1 MIHCCESK
9 TGTQRHLEGV
19 GNVTVEDLNDLGV
32 LRLLGT
38 RRFEAA
44 NWGSSWRNR
53 MGSKP
58 DPMLSA
64 PNPPLLSYFSKDH
77 SDNSW
82 LSCLLLCLWF
92 LILWPS
98 CCFRSSFHMIVLLGW
113 PQRLISDP
121 SRKFWGMFL
130 MARRSTTVDAATT
143 YYCWKVYFQ
152 DLQKGFLKVF
162 PQLEESSRRL
172 PFENILFKHHQTTI
186 GKDIQREFYIPY
198 SQSITASKCIIFVY
212 QLRLIVR
219 FNQITFFQHN

>member
-98 CCFRSSFHMIVLLGW
+98 CCFCSTLHMLVLLGW
-113 PQRLISDP
+113 PQGWFLTRAENFEACFWWQSGKIKIPLVCSCYYITSLLLKSLL
-121 SRKFWGMFL
+121 SRFAKGVFESVSA
-130 MARRSTTVDAATT
+130 ARR
-143 YYCWKVYFQ
+143 KQ
-152 DLQKGFLKVF
+152 
-162 PQLEESSRRL
+162 
-172 PFENILFKHHQTTI
+172 
-186 GKDIQREFYIPY
+186 
-198 SQSITASKCIIFVY
+198 
-212 QLRLIVR
+212 
-219 FNQITFFQHN
+219 

>member
-1 MIHCCESK
+1 MIHCCESE

-98 CCFRSSFHMIVLLGW
+98 CSFGSSFCMIVLLGW
-113 PQRLISDP
+113 PPRLISDP
-121 SRKFWGMFL
+121 SRQFWGMFS
-130 MARRSTTVDAATT
+130 MASRSTAADAATT
-143 YYCWKVYFQ
+143 TSLLLKSLLSRFAKGVFESVSAARRKQRKASVWKHSFQTSPNHNWKRYTQRILYAPCSKYY
-152 DLQKGFLKVF
+152 
-162 PQLEESSRRL
+162 
-172 PFENILFKHHQTTI
+172 T
-186 GKDIQREFYIPY
+186 
-198 SQSITASKCIIFVY
+198 
-212 QLRLIVR
+212 
-219 FNQITFFQHN
+219 NQM